1 MKLNIIS
8 HICTPSISRGKW
20 KAETG
25 VSPEAHGLP
34 SLECLVEK
42 EQQEQ
47 QETLFQTREKAKTD
61 T

>member
-1 MKLNIIS
+1 MNLNIIS

-25 VSPEAHGLP
+25 VSPEVHGPP
-34 SLECLVEK
+34 SVECLVEK
-42 EQQEQ
+42 EQEEQ
-47 QETLFQTREKAKTD
+47 QETLFQTRGKAKAD